1 MTKADLRGSEKG
13 TGVLELV
20 AAMPLIV
27 FLLAALGTVFVFGVR
42 AYLFLL
48 SDWALQEQVGYAME
62 RMAADLRYAEDV
74 KMEGGRLQVLCR
86 ATSEPAAWVVY
97 EATQES
103 WPRMM
108 RGGQPLTGQSTLGKI
123 VMRQFTAKPIGDRAV
138 LLRLVGENLLT
149 GRTYELETAVTW
161 TGKGT

>member
-108 RGGQPLTGQSTLGKI
+108 RGGQPLTGQSMLGKI
-123 VMRQFTAKPIGDRAV
+123 VMRKFTAKPVGDRTV

-161 TGKGT
+161 MGKGT

>member
-1 MTKADLRGSEKG
+1 MGDFDTEAWER
-13 TGVLELV
+13 
-20 AAMPLIV
+20 
-27 FLLAALGTVFVFGVR
+27 LLAR
-42 AYLFLL
+42 AAEAEA
-48 SDWALQEQVGYAME
+48 SDVHLAPGAPIFF
-62 RMAADLRYAEDV
+62 RICGNIAEA
-74 KMEGGRLQVLCR
+74 GAGP
-86 ATSEPAAWVVY
+86 TAWVVY

-123 VMRQFTAKPIGDRAV
+123 VMRQFTAKPIGDRTV